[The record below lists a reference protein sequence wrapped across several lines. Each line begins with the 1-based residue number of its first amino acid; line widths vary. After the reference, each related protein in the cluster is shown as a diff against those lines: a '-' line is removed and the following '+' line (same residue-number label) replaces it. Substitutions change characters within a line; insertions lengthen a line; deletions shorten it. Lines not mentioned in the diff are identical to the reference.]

1 MWLVAHPRQF
11 GNQWAGQRP
20 GLQDISGGANFANKA
35 DNGIVVHRDWARLR
49 ELRNRAAAAFGKP
62 LGSGEGGSRGR
73 RRSRRSA
80 TREGVGDEGDDGEE
94 AEDPLE
100 ELQVQVFIEKVGAG
114 ARCKGQGSGVPAALA
129 CVCPGV
135 QDRAMRHSVVK
146 KTVPLLRHPL
156 LCGGLSAA
164 RLLTPCSVRLSA
176 CDAAPGHACAVQ
188 VRNKSTGSRG
198 EAVLYYDRASGRYY
212 DARDTLDFPQWEASL
227 EGTAAAALA
236 AAAPPLRQQQEEEQ
250 AQEQGVPAGQ
260 AGSTGNGVAVVVEAT
275 PELEAQLREQEERE
289 RAKLAQY
296 EVTEGRSEQI
306 SSLGTE

>member
-62 LGSGEGGSRGR
+62 LGSGEGGSRSR

-80 TREGVGDEGDDGEE
+80 TGEDVGDEGDDGEE

-100 ELQVQVFIEKVGAG
+100 ELQVQVFIEKVGGGAG
-114 ARCKGQGSGVPAALA
+114 KGQGSGVPAALA
-129 CVCPGV
+129 RVCPGNRTGHCGTL
-135 QDRAMRHSVVK
+135 DSVVN
-146 KTVPLLRHPL
+146 TAPLLRHPL
-156 LCGGLSAA
+156 LHGLSAA
-164 RLLTPCSVRLSA
+164 RLLTPCSGRLSA
-176 CDAAPGHACAVQ
+176 CDAATVHACAPQ

-212 DARDTLDFPQWEASL
+212 DARNTLDFPQWEASL
-227 EGTAAAALA
+227 EGTAAAAMA
-236 AAAPPLRQQQEEEQ
+236 AAASPSTRQQEEQQ
-250 AQEQGVPAGQ
+250 AQEQVVPAGQ

-275 PELEAQLREQEERE
+275 PELEAQLWEEEERE

-296 EVTEGRSEQI
+296 DLTEGRSEQI